1 MKMFA
6 SSVFASVYFARIMK
20 VHALPAANVK
30 TFAKDR
36 SRVMSSSVASL
47 VITTSPPATSDVTA
61 IVEPVSPVQSH
72 FPSAEV
78 SVTARAPD
86 PTSFE
91 VIPTKSS

>member
-1 MKMFA
+1 MFA
-6 SSVFASVYFARIMK
+6 SSVFASVYFARNTN
-20 VHALPAANVK
+20 VSRLSAANRK
-30 TFAKDR
+30 TSANETR
-36 SRVMSSSVASL
+36 SVMSSSGPSL
-47 VITTSPPATSDVTA
+47 VIPHSPPTASEVTA

-91 VIPTKSS
+91 VMPAKSS